1 LEQSNGSGGQN
12 RWERP
17 DAPLGTLIYRAG
29 LLSKEKLEFALQES
43 VRSGRRLGEVLLQKG
58 WIDEKDLARLL
69 AGQKGLAFVSLRGR
83 GVDQDVARLLSEQ
96 ASRFHHAVPFEVDGD
111 DVLVAVAD
119 PTDDRAMD
127 AIGAE
132 LGREFKLAVAT
143 ATEIR
148 HALDEVY
155 AKAAPAPAPVSVGAV
170 ADAPLRVAEPPA
182 PSPPPAVEP
191 PPPPPPAAAPEAT
204 SEDLASPVEPTIER
218 DPDAH
223 VSVAFNAPAPATA
236 PESPPTAT
244 PEQPPAPAPEQPPAA
259 APEPPPAAAP
269 EPPPA
274 AAPEPPPPL
283 TVPQIPAPSPVEP
296 APPPEPPPPAAAAAP
311 IAVHEPPPAAAAP
324 PPAARLSEEA
334 GGSRFRLLLELEGSE
349 DVEVGLFDRIE
360 DAEAAARDMMARV
373 ESGNEWP
380 RIGQR
385 FVRPERIISVQIAE
399 KPR

>member
-96 ASRFHHAVPFEVDGD
+96 ASRFHHAVPFEVDGEE
-111 DVLVAVAD
+111 VLVAVAD

-155 AKAAPAPAPVSVGAV
+155 AKAAPAPAPVSVGSV
-170 ADAPLRVAEPPA
+170 ADAPLRVAEPQAPSPPLPEEA
-182 PSPPPAVEP
+182 PSPPPSAAIPEP
-191 PPPPPPAAAPEAT
+191 PLD
-204 SEDLASPVEPTIER
+204 DLASPPEPTIER
-218 DPDAH
+218 DADAH
-223 VSVAFNAPAPATA
+223 VSVAFNAPAPV
-236 PESPPTAT
+236 
-244 PEQPPAPAPEQPPAA
+244 PAPEAPPAA
-259 APEPPPAAAP
+259 APEQPLPPAPPETPPPAP
-269 EPPPA
+269 VEPPPA
-274 AAPEPPPPL
+274 PEPLPPAASAP
-283 TVPQIPAPSPVEP
+283 IPV
-296 APPPEPPPPAAAAAP
+296 PEPPPPA
-311 IAVHEPPPAAAAP
+311 PASQPVAMP
-324 PPAARLSEEA
+324 SEES

-349 DVEVGLFDRIE
+349 DVEVGLFHRIE

-380 RIGQR
+380 RVGQR